1 MYSIVKTFRVT
12 IILFSRQLSDNN
24 TTHFATL
31 ATTAQLIMSTEK
43 YTNMIFVVDLVVGF
57 VSRTSKNLVTIWNYI
72 ITVYKQ
78 LWKSTWCYTDWFAV
92 WLNPQREISILKYW
106 KILCITEYIQ
116 VCQLE
121 KDGHET
127 TSSVRVRDHQQD

>member
-1 MYSIVKTFRVT
+1 MYSLVKTFRVI

-57 VSRTSKNLVTIWNYI
+57 VSRTSKNLVTI
-72 ITVYKQ
+72 
-78 LWKSTWCYTDWFAV
+78 
-92 WLNPQREISILKYW
+92 
-106 KILCITEYIQ
+106 
-116 VCQLE
+116 
-121 KDGHET
+121 
-127 TSSVRVRDHQQD
+127 